1 MRTTLT
7 LDDGLAAELKRLALE
22 RGVPFRRLV
31 DELLRAGLRAGPRS
45 PEPLRQPIYQVRPTA
60 MGLPHAGVDLARALH
75 LADALEDA
83 EITAELERRV

>member
-7 LDDGLAAELKRLALE
+7 LDDALAAELKRLALE

-31 DELLRAGLRAGPRS
+31 DELLRTGLRTGLGS
-45 PEPLRQPIYQVRPTA
+45 SEPLRQTTYQVRPTA
-60 MGLPHAGVDLARALH
+60 MGQPHAGVDLTRALQ

-83 EITAELERRV
+83 AIAAELERRV